1 MRELNRTPED
11 RRRTGGRAAPCKS
24 TDDTAGSVRLGGYLR
39 RLRQG
44 YGYTLRKVE
53 EQAVAQGEAIDN
65 SQLSRFEK
73 GKAVPSFEKL
83 RALARVVNVPV
94 QSFADV
100 LDLEEFQHLKPTG
113 EDYSQLIRDGFDL
126 MAKGEAGP
134 AFVTYERALELAQ
147 MLDDPQRSA
156 ELVAQAR
163 YRMASALKSL
173 GKLYMTEL
181 ELRAILKDRAKLS
194 RGARLRALLQ
204 LSFLYRELGDLYLA
218 SVLARES
225 LELARKEEDYGRQA
239 GVLNTLGNIQH
250 DEGKI
255 QEASASYAEALT
267 LLDKVLG
274 HEEMK
279 ATVRTNLGGCLV
291 ALGRFDEGVEM
302 LRDAYGRA
310 RRETFRRTAALALTK
325 LAEAW
330 MSRKDF
336 EQARREL
343 TESDALASRVEG
355 SFHDIMFLNAYHRW
369 RIEREET
376 NPTGEKIAFGRLRH
390 LRSLLQ
396 RKFPEVD
403 AFDRHVQRTR
413 R

>member
-83 RALARVVNVPV
+83 RALARVFNVPV

-100 LDLEEFQHLKPTG
+100 LDLEEFQHLKPTS

-225 LELARKEEDYGRQA
+225 LELARKEEDFGRQA
-239 GVLNTLGNIQH
+239 GVLNTLGIIRQ

-255 QEASASYAEALT
+255 QEASAFHAEALT

-355 SFHDIMFLNAYHRW
+355 SFHDIMFLNAYYRW